1 MSRKGSGKA
10 NPLSMRDIMTDP
22 ALIDM
27 KLKSLSNTREIDYR
41 VSLEADR
48 REKANLKF
56 LKYKFNPG
64 SEGDGDNLQRDM

>member
-1 MSRKGSGKA
+1 
-10 NPLSMRDIMTDP
+10 MRDIMTDP